1 MAQPGEF
8 CGWIFNWT
16 GRRHFETAAAPCMLT
31 PNPASFSDTM
41 TDSGTTRPQTRIV
54 GTPQIRKE
62 GVDKVLGRAKYVDDL
77 EREGMWHGATVRS
90 TIPRGRIRAIHY
102 DPHIDWSEFVVVTA
116 ADIPGTN
123 QIQMIS
129 ADQPCLAADAV
140 NHCDEAVVLLAHPDK
155 RRLPQAV
162 AAVRIEYDPLPAVL
176 SIEDSETQQEI
187 IWESHSD
194 ALGNY
199 GGNIFKQFHLEKGN
213 VDEVWATAAH
223 IVEGEYRTGAQEHLY
238 IENNGMIAEYSEEDG
253 ITVWGS
259 LQCPF
264 YVHKSLMA
272 VFDLS
277 VERVRVI
284 QTETGGAF
292 GGKEDYPSVI
302 ASHAGLLAKKA
313 RRPIK
318 MVYDRMEDLAATTKR
333 HPSRTR
339 HRTAVDKSGKLLAM
353 EIDLATDGG
362 AYATLS
368 STVLSRATLHS
379 TGPYVCPNV
388 RITSRA
394 WATNTVPYGAF
405 RGFGAPQSIFAIERH
420 MEQIARAVGIDSAE
434 LRRRNFL
441 HDGDSTATEQ
451 VMREPVILDT
461 LLARALQE
469 SDYTAKRE
477 RFMRENRHSAIKRGM
492 GIAAFYHGAGFTGS
506 GERYLNSL
514 AGIDVT
520 AQGKARVLVSS
531 TEFGQGTNTILTQI
545 AAESLGLSYDDVAMA
560 PCDTHLIPNSG
571 PTVASRTSMVVGH
584 LIERSGHQLIAWLQ
598 EHAGLGESY
607 TRNEFFAACDR
618 YREQHGKVESLCR
631 YEAPP
636 NVYWDDQKY
645 RGEAYPTFAWAVYV
659 AEIAVDTMTYSA
671 EVTNFY
677 TVQEV
682 GRVLNPTLA
691 SGQIEGGV
699 AQGIGYALYEKVL
712 LKNGHMFNNQM
723 TNYIMPTAADV
734 PPISVFFEEIPFA
747 YGAYGAK
754 GIGELPHDG
763 PAPAILNAIQDA
775 TGESF
780 TSIPLLPEDIFLRM
794 AVRAPHEELAPV

>member
-1 MAQPGEF
+1 
-8 CGWIFNWT
+8 
-16 GRRHFETAAAPCMLT
+16 
-31 PNPASFSDTM
+31 M
-41 TDSGTTRPQTRIV
+41 TTSPTTRSQTRIV

-77 EREGMWHGATVRS
+77 ERDGMWHGATVRS
-90 TIPRGRIRAIHY
+90 SIPRGHILAIHY
-102 DPHIDWSEFVVVTA
+102 DPRIDWTEFVIVTA
-116 ADIPGTN
+116 ADIPGKN
-123 QIQMIS
+123 HIQMIS
-129 ADQPCLAADAV
+129 ADQPCLAAETV
-140 NHCDEAVVLLAHPDK
+140 NHCDEAILLLAHPDK
-155 RRLPQAV
+155 RRLHDAV
-162 AAVRIEYDPLPAVL
+162 AAVRIDYEPLPAVL
-176 SIEDSETQQEI
+176 SIEESETRKEI
-187 IWESHSD
+187 IWGPNSD
-194 ALGNY
+194 EGNV
-199 GGNIFKQFHLEKGN
+199 FKQFHLEKGN
-213 VDEVWATAAH
+213 VDDVWATAAH
-223 IVEGEYRTGAQEHLY
+223 IIEGEYRTGAQEHLY
-238 IENNGMIAEYSEEDG
+238 IENNGVIAEYSDADG

-272 VFDLS
+272 VFDLPA
-277 VERVRVI
+277 EKVRVI
-284 QTETGGAF
+284 QAETGGAF
-292 GGKEDYPSVI
+292 GGKEDYPSII
-302 ASHAGLLAKKA
+302 ASHAGLLARKA
-313 RRPIK
+313 GRPIK
-318 MVYDRMEDLAATTKR
+318 LVYDRMEDLAATTKR

-339 HRTAVDKSGKLLAM
+339 HRTAVDKDGKLLAM
-353 EIDLATDGG
+353 EIEIATDGG

-368 STVLSRATLHS
+368 STVLSRATLHA

-388 RITSRA
+388 RIISRA
-394 WATNTVPYGAF
+394 WATNTVPSGAF

-420 MEQIARAVGIDSAE
+420 MEQIARAVGLDSGE
-434 LRRRNFL
+434 IRRRNFL

-461 LLARALQE
+461 LLERALKE

-477 RFMRENRHSAIKRGM
+477 RFARENPKSAIKRGM
-492 GIAAFYHGAGFTGS
+492 GIAAFYHGSGFTGS

-520 AQGKARVLVSS
+520 PQGQVRVLVSS
-531 TEFGQGTNTILTQI
+531 TEFGQGTNTILTQV
-545 AAESLGLSYDDVAMA
+545 AAEALSLSYDDVAMA
-560 PCDTHLIPNSG
+560 PCDTHQIPNSG
-571 PTVASRTSMVVGH
+571 PTVASRTSMVVGR
-584 LIERSGHQLIAWLQ
+584 LIERSCHQLIAMLQ
-598 EHAGLGESY
+598 QHAGLSESY
-607 TRNEFFAACDR
+607 NRSEFFNACER
-618 YREQHGKVESLCR
+618 YRQQHDKVESLCR

-636 NVYWDDQKY
+636 NIYWDDQKY
-645 RGEAYPTFAWAVYV
+645 RGEAYPAFAWAVYV
-659 AEIAVDTMTYSA
+659 AEVAVDTTTYSA

-691 SGQIEGGV
+691 AGQIEGGV

-734 PPISVFFEEIPFA
+734 PPISVVFEEIPFA

-775 TGESF
+775 TGENF
-780 TSIPLLPEDIFLRM
+780 TAIPLLPEDIFTRM
-794 AVRAPHEELAPV
+794 AIRTALEEPVAV